1 GDDDDSRLHNRGWHA
16 SYRWLCC
23 PLVHLLPDPAPSQQS
38 PWPLLA
44 VRHTSLADVC
54 RLAGDLDVVQ
64 QALHK
69 RYGPLVRIAPDEVAC
84 ADPEAIRKIY
94 STAAPLNK
102 SDFYHIWDAGAFS
115 KYPNAFA
122 IVDEKLHA
130 ERRRIVSGVYSMSTV
145 LTLEP
150 YIDGCSRLFVERMI
164 ERTRP
169 DEAIDLGDWFLW
181 YAYDLIAEL
190 FFGRSLGFIENKGDE
205 GAFLESLEFMLPVMT
220 TAAVSSPLVRG
231 LIMGLF
237 MLSSS
242 ARKGLK
248 GMKRIIETARTSVD
262 ERASALE
269 SSETPERK
277 DLLHNLLAIVRS
289 KGDEVD
295 FGVEDVKN
303 EAFAALTAGADA
315 TMIEI
320 QAVFYYLAKDRAA
333 YEQVRNEVDQ
343 AAENGKLSEY
353 PSYTEVVQLPLVK
366 ATIKEALRLHSGVGF
381 TMPRVVGPSG
391 IELAGMCIP
400 PGYKVGINPAVV
412 GRDEGV
418 YGPDADVFRP
428 GRWIER
434 TDPIMNRCNDLVFGA
449 GTRTCIG
456 KQIALSEI
464 YKFVP
469 LMIRKFDFELVDPS
483 KDWTTHNYF
492 FNKQSGVQVK
502 VKVRDL

>member
-1 GDDDDSRLHNRGWHA
+1 MTLTFVLGTGALAAIGYTLLWCIYSRTLH
-16 SYRWLCC
+16 
-23 PLVHLLPDPAPSQQS
+23 PLHK
-38 PWPLLA
+38 
-44 VRHTSLADVC
+44 R
-54 RLAGDLDVVQ
+54 
-64 QALHK
+64 ALHK

-84 ADPEAIRKIY
+84 ADPDAIRKIY
-94 STAAPLNK
+94 STTASLNK

-115 KYPNAFA
+115 KYPNGFA
-122 IVDEKLHA
+122 IVDERLHA

-150 YIDGCSRLFVERMI
+150 YIDDCSRFFVKRMI
-164 ERTRP
+164 EHTRP
-169 DEAIDLGDWFLW
+169 DQAVDLGEWFLW

-190 FFGRSLGFIENKGDE
+190 FFGRSLGFIENRGDQ

-220 TAAVSSPLVRG
+220 TAAVSTPLARG
-231 LIMGLF
+231 LIMSLF
-237 MLSSS
+237 MLSST

-248 GMKRIIETARTSVD
+248 GMNRIIETARTSVD
-262 ERASALE
+262 ERASAAAA
-269 SSETPERK
+269 SSGTRDRK
-277 DLLHNLLAIVRS
+277 DLLHNLLAIVHS
-289 KGDEVD
+289 KGSDVD

-333 YEQVRNEVDQ
+333 YAQVRKEVDQ
-343 AAENGKLSEY
+343 AAESGQLSEY
-353 PSYTEVVQLPLVK
+353 PSYSEVMQLPLVK

-381 TMPRVVGPSG
+381 TMPRVVGQGG
-391 IELAGMCIP
+391 IELAGMHIP

-418 YGPDADVFRP
+418 YGPDADTFRP
-428 GRWIER
+428 ERWIER

-469 LMIRKFDFELVDPS
+469 LMIRKFDFELVDSS
-483 KDWTTHNYF
+483 KDWTTHDYF
-492 FNKQSGVQVK
+492 FNKQSGVKVK
-502 VKVRDL
+502 VKVRGL

>member
-1 GDDDDSRLHNRGWHA
+1 MMTPGFIIGAGALAAIGYAVLWCIYSRTLHPLSKVPGPFWPSVTRL
-16 SYRWLCC
+16 WLTR
-23 PLVHLLPDPAPSQQS
+23 AA
-38 PWPLLA
+38 W
-44 VRHTSLADVC
+44 R
-54 RLAGDLDVVQ
+54 GDLDVVQ
-64 QALHK
+64 RALHR

-150 YIDGCSRLFVERMI
+150 YIDDCSRLFVRRMI

-169 DEAIDLGDWFLW
+169 DQAIDLGDWFLW

-190 FFGRSLGFIENKGDE
+190 FFGRSLGFIENRGDE

-220 TAAVSSPLVRG
+220 TAAVSTPLVRG
-231 LIMGLF
+231 MIMGLF

-248 GMKRIIETARTSVD
+248 GMNRIIETARTSVD
-262 ERASALE
+262 ERASAVAA
-269 SSETPERK
+269 SGAAARGRK
-277 DLLHNLLAIVRS
+277 DLLHSLLAIVCS
-289 KGDEVD
+289 KGNDVG

-333 YEQVRNEVDQ
+333 YAQVRNEVDQ
-343 AAENGKLSEY
+343 AVESGKLSEY
-353 PSYTEVVQLPLVK
+353 PSYSEVMQLPLVK
-366 ATIKEALRLHSGVGF
+366 ATVKEALRLHSGVGF

-391 IELAGMCIP
+391 IELAGLHIP
-400 PGYKVGINPAVV
+400 AGYKVGINPAVI

-418 YGPDADVFRP
+418 YGADAETFRP
-428 GRWIER
+428 ARWIEH

-469 LMIRKFDFELVDPS
+469 LMIRKFEFELVDPS
-483 KDWTTHNYF
+483 KDWTTHDYF
-492 FNKQSGVQVK
+492 FNKQSGVQVR
-502 VKVRDL
+502 VKVRD